1 MTQVNS
7 VLSSD
12 DELFQLDQQAKEIE
26 AKRQTILA
34 ARRADDL
41 AKAKKLI
48 EQHSFTAKELGL
60 SVIDASAQRT
70 DTKPKKKLPP
80 KYRNP
85 ANHTD
90 TWSGKGRQP
99 KWFEDHVKVEGQTKE
114 QLLIT
119 QP

>member
-7 VLSSD
+7 AVSSD
-12 DELFQLDQQAKEIE
+12 DEELFQLDQQAKEIE

-60 SVIDASAQRT
+60 IGRQSENRDVR
-70 DTKPKKKLPP
+70 KPAREP
-80 KYRNP
+80 KYQHP
-85 ANHTD
+85 D
-90 TWSGKGRQP
+90 KPELTWADYKGPRP
-99 KWFEDHVKVEGQTKE
+99 KWVKEWLAEGKSLDD
-114 QLLIT
+114 LLINK
-119 QP
+119 